1 MGDYLR
7 DTKISFLTIGETAL
21 DEIDG
26 DLKEILSR
34 ANQNS
39 LPNDQS
45 SQSYVLRHDG
55 MGIIRRNYEEI
66 KRSFNRAQKV
76 ERIVFQLTSPRN
88 NLNKGK
94 NIQINLDAQNPDN
107 CFLLVADDDEA
118 WVDSNF
124 GRLETRLKGYKNGN
138 WLAHSALVEL
148 LIQLLGVFFGFSLCL
163 ICAHL
168 FAPLINIKYSF
179 FVLFVGFFLI
189 FSNLWTYISML
200 IVKAR
205 TYFWPY
211 VSFKKKPIGII
222 GQTVIGFI
230 ITLLLTGLLDVSWK
244 ILKDIGAIATK

>member
-1 MGDYLR
+1 MKLMSTSKR
-7 DTKISFLTIGETAL
+7 FFPVLTKT
-21 DEIDG
+21 
-26 DLKEILSR
+26 LS
-34 ANQNS
+34 
-39 LPNDQS
+39 L
-45 SQSYVLRHDG
+45 
-55 MGIIRRNYEEI
+55 M
-66 KRSFNRAQKV
+66 
-76 ERIVFQLTSPRN
+76 T
-88 NLNKGK
+88 
-94 NIQINLDAQNPDN
+94 NPAR
-107 CFLLVADDDEA
+107 VM
-118 WVDSNF
+118 
-124 GRLETRLKGYKNGN
+124 
-138 WLAHSALVEL
+138 
-148 LIQLLGVFFGFSLCL
+148 FFGFSLCL